1 MAQSEEELVTTKEE
15 LIDGYRSVIR
25 QAQRVTAGFGADDW
39 SKPVN
44 DGEGWNRKQTY
55 CHIAATAEIA
65 PMFLGNLANASETDN
80 PMDSIDINSLNAQ
93 MVSGKE
99 ALSNPD
105 LIKNL
110 SESYEKL
117 IEFTKGMD
125 QAQLDSKRNFGLLMG
140 GTLSDVMD
148 SVLVLHAIA
157 HIYRAGGNAA

>member
-1 MAQSEEELVTTKEE
+1 VTTKEE
-15 LIDGYRSVIR
+15 LIDGYRAVIR
-25 QAQRVTAGFGADDW
+25 QANRVTAGFAESDW
-39 SKPVN
+39 ARPVD

-65 PMFLGNLANASETDN
+65 PMFLGNLANASESDN
-80 PMDSIDINSLNAQ
+80 PMESIDINSLNAQ
-93 MVSGKE
+93 MVAGKE

-110 SESYEKL
+110 TASYEKL
-117 IEFTKGMD
+117 IEFTQGMD
-125 QAQLDSKRNFGLLMG
+125 QAQLDSKRNFGLLTG

-157 HIYRAGGNAA
+157 HIYHAGGNAA

>member
-1 MAQSEEELVTTKEE
+1 VTTKEE
-15 LIDGYRSVIR
+15 LIDGYRNVVR

-39 SKPVN
+39 SNPVN

-65 PMFLGNLANASETDN
+65 PGFLGSLAGATENDS
-80 PMDSIDINSLNAQ
+80 PMDSIDINGLNAQ
-93 MVSGKE
+93 MVAGKE
-99 ALSNPD
+99 ALSPPD

-110 SESYEKL
+110 TASYEKL
-117 IEFTKGMD
+117 IEFTQGMP
-125 QAQLDSKRNFGLLMG
+125 QEQLDSKRNFGLLTG

-157 HIYRAGGNAA
+157 HIYSAGGNAV